1 MSLARWHAWDLLV
14 GVMSG
19 STLAY
24 LLAVLIGLLLP
35 SWPFNGFF
43 TSLALVSLA
52 LQWPAW
58 EIVDPDRAASLR
70 RGSQAGAAV
79 VLGLWL
85 FYFLA

>member
-58 EIVDPDRAASLR
+58 EFSEPQRASSLR
-70 RGSQAGAAV
+70 
-79 VLGLWL
+79 LGLQIGFALLLVLWL
-85 FYFLA
+85 FYCLA